1 MSEEKIN
8 PLELIPLMKEADAKR
23 DAGLVEPDSL
33 VKVKDLSYGPYGIEN
48 TFDIY
53 YPKGTTNLLP
63 TIVSIHGGGFVYGD
77 KELYRFYA
85 MYLATQGF
93 AVVNFNYRLAPASQY
108 PAPIEDIN
116 NLMNW
121 LLANGLDYH
130 LDMQQLFIL
139 GDSAGAQLVEQ
150 YTTFVTNSE
159 YAKLFNFTAEEV
171 KPKAVA
177 LNCGVYFLG
186 GQEPLTAQFPFY
198 FGDEPTEAI
207 LQQFP
212 IEPFITKNFPPAYI
226 MSASHDFLKDLVQPL
241 AAVLSAQGVTTETKI
256 YENPDGSELGHVF
269 HIDQKSAIAK
279 LCNDDELTFFK
290 EYL

>member
-1 MSEEKIN
+1 MSEVKIN
-8 PLELIPLMKEADAKR
+8 PLELIPLMKESDAKR

-33 VKVKDLSYGPYGIEN
+33 VKVKDLSYGPYGVEN

-93 AVVNFNYRLAPASQY
+93 TVVNFNYRLAPASQY

-121 LLANGLDYH
+121 LLVNGLDYH

-150 YTTFVTNSE
+150 YTTFATNPE
-159 YAKLFNFTAEEV
+159 YAKLFNFAAAEV

-198 FGDEPTEAI
+198 YGDEPTAAI

-212 IEPFITKNFPPAYI
+212 IEPFINKNFPPAYI

-241 AAVLSAQGVTTETKI
+241 AAVLNAQGVTTETKI